1 MFPYPETSRQES
13 GMRRSMLFC
22 RIYVLIERNNSAPM
36 RPLREK
42 YGIRSDRKKEN
53 IRRVRRPRLIPTDK
67 ILLSSKIRQNVKNQS
82 NKASS
87 DGKSNG
93 KVKPNKQYPRK
104 SAKITCRVPEDTDTE
119 KTMRKTVR
127 NNKIKTMIR
136 LIKPWD
142 DGGRKMTAGFTIT
155 IME

>member
-1 MFPYPETSRQES
+1 
-13 GMRRSMLFC
+13 
-22 RIYVLIERNNSAPM
+22 M

-93 KVKPNKQYPRK
+93 KVKPNKQYPK
-104 SAKITCRVPEDTDTE
+104 NDAEDGTE
-119 KTMRKTVR
+119 Q
-127 NNKIKTMIR
+127 
-136 LIKPWD
+136 
-142 DGGRKMTAGFTIT
+142 
-155 IME
+155 